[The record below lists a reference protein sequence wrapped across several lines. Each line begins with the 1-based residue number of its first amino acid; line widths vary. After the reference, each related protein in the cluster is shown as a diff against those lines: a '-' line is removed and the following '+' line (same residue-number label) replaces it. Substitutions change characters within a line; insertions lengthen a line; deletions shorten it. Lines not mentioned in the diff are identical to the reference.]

1 MIMNKGKT
9 VIAGTPDMLREKISG
24 HPTVKIELESL
35 NNNIVDAVQSGGS
48 ARNVTVNAEDNSL
61 LIVVDDAKTGTPEIV
76 REIVNSGGLILSV
89 NVVRPSLEEAYLK
102 LIRGN

>member
-1 MIMNKGKT
+1 
-9 VIAGTPDMLREKISG
+9 
-24 HPTVKIELESL
+24 
-35 NNNIVDAVQSGGS
+35 
-48 ARNVTVNAEDNSL
+48 VNAEDNSL